1 MGVALTQ
8 HTHAPPCQTL
18 LVLLVIGLYG
28 VVGMLLFW
36 QTGLYPADAIE
47 NFNTAPSAILS
58 VFVLYSSE
66 NYPGKRGSANFLVC
80 ACYAIITL
88 IWFSPTTNHHLFT
101 DVMYPATHG
110 GSSASSAWYTLYFIS
125 FLIIGMFSL
134 ANLVVPILYA
144 VIIDTSLFS
153 THVFN

>member
-1 MGVALTQ
+1 MRGYGTDT
-8 HTHAPPCQTL
+8 HTHAFPYQTL

-66 NYPGKRGSANFLVC
+66 NYPGKRGAASC
-80 ACYAIITL
+80 WACYAIVTL
-88 IWFSPTTNHHLFT
+88 TWVLQQPTTTHCHRCHVPGDTWRKLCLLCLVHTVFYFLSHH
-101 DVMYPATHG
+101 
-110 GSSASSAWYTLYFIS
+110 W
-125 FLIIGMFSL
+125 
-134 ANLVVPILYA
+134 
-144 VIIDTSLFS
+144 
-153 THVFN
+153 HVFLGKPGGAHPLCGKH